1 MSYNFEENI
10 KKLSYSN
17 NIDDIPH
24 EWLFLGDNSGE
35 DRCICNRSIK
45 NCYYFYNIITKKFIT
60 AGSSCQKK
68 LKLSIKKPI
77 DIETIIDFEK
87 GDYKEIKDFVA
98 YSNYTKTRIIRL
110 FNNKLDKF
118 KQFKTLF
125 NFDDLDKLNKYINL
139 LRYLSKKTGPEFTD
153 IYNQFVNYKKTCI
166 INTWKEVFI
175 RWNKQEQIK
184 KERIEMEKKR
194 FEAEKKARE
203 KHRREEQR
211 IDEQRREEQ
220 RREEQIRK
228 EEYDSRN
235 NCKNID
241 ININFIIR
249 TWTNNQI
256 ENNKAKLELYE
267 YNYIMNKRKEHYN

>member
-10 KKLSYSN
+10 KQLSHSN
-17 NIDDIPH
+17 NIDDIRH
-24 EWLFLGDNSGE
+24 EWLFLGYVQVK

-45 NCYYFYNIITKKFIT
+45 NCYYFYNKITKKFIT

-68 LKLSIKKPI
+68 LKLDIKKPI
-77 DIETIIDFEK
+77 DIATIIDSEK

-98 YSNYTKTRIIRL
+98 YSNYTKARIIQF

-118 KQFKTLF
+118 KQYKTLF
-125 NFDDLDKLNKYINL
+125 DFYNFNKLNKYINL
-139 LRYLSKKTGPEFTD
+139 LRYLLEKSEQSRKDFKY

-175 RWNKQEQIK
+175 RWNKQEKIK

-203 KHRREEQR
+203 EQR
-211 IDEQRREEQ
+211 IKEIEIAKKMKIEKVKI
-220 RREEQIRK
+220 EKRK
-228 EEYDSRN
+228 KEIQ
-235 NCKNID
+235 K
-241 ININFIIR
+241 
-249 TWTNNQI
+249 QI
-256 ENNKAKLELYE
+256 ERKQIYEINKCLLSEE
-267 YNYIMNKRKEHYN
+267 ERKAILNGRK

>member
-1 MSYNFEENI
+1 MSYKFEENI
-10 KKLSYSN
+10 KQLSYSN

-24 EWLFLGDNSGE
+24 EWLFLGYE
-35 DRCICNRSIK
+35 QVKDRCICNRSIK
-45 NCYYFYNIITKKFIT
+45 NCYYFYNKITKKFIT

-68 LKLSIKKPI
+68 LKLDIKKPI
-77 DIETIIDFEK
+77 DIETIIDSEK

-139 LRYLSKKTGPEFTD
+139 LRYLSKKHGSEFTD
-153 IYNQFVNYKKTCI
+153 IFNQFVNYKKICI
-166 INTWKEVFI
+166 INTWKEVII
-175 RWNKQEQIK
+175 RWNKQEKIK

-203 KHRREEQR
+203 EQR
-211 IDEQRREEQ
+211 IKEIEIAEKMKI
-220 RREEQIRK
+220 EKVKIEKRK
-228 EEYDSRN
+228 KEI
-235 NCKNID
+235 KK
-241 ININFIIR
+241 
-249 TWTNNQI
+249 QI
-256 ENNKAKLELYE
+256 EIKQTYGINKCLLSVEELKAIF
-267 YNYIMNKRKEHYN
+267 NGRK